1 MRRLHAAYA
10 PRVKFS
16 FRTHADVLKL
26 HAGEDGTSD
35 QACWFCGGTITVQSA
50 GGNTG
55 LAILTID
62 PMGEGEHVH
71 AVCHAECAR
80 RANGSLRA

>member
-1 MRRLHAAYA
+1 MAAYA
-10 PRVKFS
+10 PRMKFS

-26 HAGEDGTSD
+26 HVGEDGTSD
-35 QACWFCGGTITVQSA
+35 EVCWFCGGTITMQRE

-71 AVCHAECAR
+71 AVCHAECAQ
-80 RANGSLRA
+80 RANGSLRV